1 MRVLVAD
8 DDPLNREIMARFLA
22 RLGVEALFAADG
34 EEAVELFR
42 SERAGGRPF
51 DLAFLDLSM
60 PRMSGIEA
68 ARLISASEAL
78 HDSARSP
85 SAPTAR
91 PILIALTGADA
102 EESLGESVFSRF
114 LQKPLSLAVL
124 KATLADFDEMPRS

>member
-34 EEAVELFR
+34 EEAVELVR
-42 SERAGGRPF
+42 AERAGGRIL

-60 PRMSGIEA
+60 PRMGGIEA
-68 ARLISASEAL
+68 ASLISASRIPRA
-78 HDSARSP
+78 SAS
-85 SAPTAR
+85 STAPAK

-102 EESLGESVFSRF
+102 EDDLAGSGFSRF
-114 LQKPLSLAVL
+114 LQKPLTLAVL
-124 KATLADFDEMPRS
+124 RATLDDFGGMPES